1 MTGLHGKTAQKAK
14 ERNELHKSHARSC
27 ILNLARKINYY
38 SKIYENYSHSVHQLG
53 NDLRQEDFDPVLCY
67 KREQKT
73 QPLQGIICP
82 CDPNQFPERPI
93 LRPLHTY
100 LLHLHLQIQVSPL
113 LGTSDREDTATVQ
126 LFLCKLQ
133 EKHPEATV
141 TTVMTDAE
149 ATVTTVMTDEGV
161 CVSVLAQHHY
171 TWGIHTDKIGWSAS
185 KQASGQGT
193 RHLLSTGV
201 WTSKPV
207 L

>member
-1 MTGLHGKTAQKAK
+1 M
-14 ERNELHKSHARSC
+14 
-27 ILNLARKINYY
+27 
-38 SKIYENYSHSVHQLG
+38 
-53 NDLRQEDFDPVLCY
+53 
-67 KREQKT
+67 
-73 QPLQGIICP
+73 
-82 CDPNQFPERPI
+82 
-93 LRPLHTY
+93 
-100 LLHLHLQIQVSPL
+100 

-133 EKHPEATV
+133 EKRP
-141 TTVMTDAE
+141 E
-149 ATVTTVMTDEGV
+149 ATVTTVMTDEGT

-185 KQASGQGT
+185 KQAFGQGT